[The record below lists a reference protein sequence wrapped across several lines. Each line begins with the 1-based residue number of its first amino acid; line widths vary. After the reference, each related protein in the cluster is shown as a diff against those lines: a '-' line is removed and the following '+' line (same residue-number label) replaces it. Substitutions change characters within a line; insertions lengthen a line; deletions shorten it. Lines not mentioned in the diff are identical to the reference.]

1 MPVYAKIDQ
10 DLIPA
15 IMNILSRT
23 SFRSLSFKFKS
34 FGMMHPVSQILLA
47 ENIFA
52 NPDEQFKSSCDGS
65 YLSFS
70 FILCI
75 LLYMHMLIHFLQHNL
90 NRDFL

>member
-1 MPVYAKIDQ
+1 MPVCAKIDQ
-10 DLIPA
+10 DLIPE

-34 FGMMHPVSQILLA
+34 IGMMHPVSQILLA
-47 ENIFA
+47 ENMPA
-52 NPDEQFKSSCDGS
+52 HLDEQFEPSCDGS

-70 FILCI
+70 LILCI

-90 NRDFL
+90 NTDLL